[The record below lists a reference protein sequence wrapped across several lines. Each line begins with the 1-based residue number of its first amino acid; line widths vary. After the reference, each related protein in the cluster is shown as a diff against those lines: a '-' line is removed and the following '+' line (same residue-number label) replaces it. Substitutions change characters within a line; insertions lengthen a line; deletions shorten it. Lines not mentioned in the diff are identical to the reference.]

1 MLGPSGRLVTIVS
14 TVKSADDERTKQAL
28 FFVEPNRRQL
38 CDIAAMLDA
47 GQLRPV
53 VGAVL
58 PFAQA
63 AAAYT
68 REPMHNRRPGK
79 TVVTLIPPS

>member
-1 MLGPSGRLVTIVS
+1 
-14 TVKSADDERTKQAL
+14 L
-28 FFVEPNRRQL
+28 FFVEPNRLQL

-63 AAAYT
+63 AAAYR
-68 REPMHNRRPGK
+68 REPMRDRRPGK

>member
-1 MLGPSGRLVTIVS
+1 
-14 TVKSADDERTKQAL
+14 
-28 FFVEPNRRQL
+28 
-38 CDIAAMLDA
+38 MLDA

-53 VGAVL
+53 VGTVL

-63 AAAYT
+63 AVAYT
-68 REPMHNRRPGK
+68 REAMRNRRPGK

>member
-1 MLGPSGRLVTIVS
+1 
-14 TVKSADDERTKQAL
+14 L
-28 FFVEPNRRQL
+28 FFVEPNWQQL
-38 CDIAAMLDA
+38 CDIAALPDA

-53 VGAVL
+53 VGAAV

-63 AAAYT
+63 AVVYA
-68 REPMHNRRPGK
+68 RESVHNRRPGK